1 MKKVHAWKKFNDE
14 VVKYQRKGV
23 WWINLIDE
31 EIWLMKKVDS
41 LISNMGFDDR
51 YTDIWLCRC

>member
-1 MKKVHAWKKFNDE
+1 MKKVHAWKKLNHE